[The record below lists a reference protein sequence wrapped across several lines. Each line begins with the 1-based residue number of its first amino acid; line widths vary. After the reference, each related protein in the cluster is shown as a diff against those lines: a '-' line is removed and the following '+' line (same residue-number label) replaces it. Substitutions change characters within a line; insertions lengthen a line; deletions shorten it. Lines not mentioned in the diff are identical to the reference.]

1 MSNENIPF
9 DKWELKLGDKFYDDV
24 LSEDKDRIYTYI
36 NKALTKDPTDSFQSL
51 PHFDTDL
58 IKSFN
63 AEFNQSFRDDL
74 KECKNK
80 IETETY
86 ESLDDLWQ
94 TYDEW
99 VHDAFYWYDDEDF
112 YKGLFLD
119 YLKKAEEKKMKGFAL
134 ILTKAKKKKG
144 RPQHRNLK
152 NDRKLKR
159 EWERAREAKVSKS
172 DFCLDKGIPTSEL
185 DSALRNCRR

>member
-1 MSNENIPF
+1 M
-9 DKWELKLGDKFYDDV
+9 LRLGDKFYDDF

-80 IETETY
+80 IETGTY

-99 VHDAFYWYDDEDF
+99 VHDALYWYDDEDF
-112 YKGLFLD
+112 YKGLFVD
-119 YLKKAEEKKMKGFAL
+119 YLKKAEEKKMEGFAQ
-134 ILTKAKKKKG
+134 IFIKAKKKKG
-144 RPQHRNLK
+144 RPQHRELK
-152 NDRKLKR
+152 KDRELKR
-159 EWERAREAKVSKS
+159 EWERAHEAKVSKS